1 MAPHTLTLNH
11 PLISLIPAY
20 TLPMLE
26 FLIAAAVFGLSGG
39 LSPGPLLTLV
49 VSETLA
55 RGRNAG
61 LAVSMS
67 PLITDGPVIA
77 AAVLLLGRIE
87 NSDPAL
93 GIVSIAGGALLTTY
107 GIAGLRGAS
116 LKVEEA
122 KTNRGVWASLGKG
135 VSVNFLN
142 PNPYLFWLTIGTPIL
157 LRAHAVSWFASVS
170 VPRDLLPR
178 SRRFE
183 MRVDG
188 PGRALPRRPPWSRLH
203 LRQPNPRRGSP
214 GLRRDLHPRRRDPAP
229 GDVRRRPASV
239 ARQSSMSECAEAITG
254 AQHSTVERTQNAD
267 RRAAPL
273 GTTSTEPYHRR

>member
-1 MAPHTLTLNH
+1 
-11 PLISLIPAY
+11 
-20 TLPMLE
+20 MLE

-39 LSPGPLLTLV
+39 LSPGPLLALV

-77 AAVLLLGRIE
+77 AAILLLGRIE

-116 LKVEEA
+116 LEVEEA

-157 LRAHAVSWFASVS
+157 LRAHSVSWFASVS
-170 VPRDLLPR
+170 FLVIFYLALVGSKCLLTGLVAR
-178 SRRFE
+178 SRAVLR
-183 MRVDG
+183 
-188 PGRALPRRPPWSRLH
+188 GRAYIFVNRILAVALLVFAVIFVRDGVIRL
-203 LRQPNPRRGSP
+203 
-214 GLRRDLHPRRRDPAP
+214 
-229 GDVRRRPASV
+229 
-239 ARQSSMSECAEAITG
+239 
-254 AQHSTVERTQNAD
+254 
-267 RRAAPL
+267 L
-273 GTTSTEPYHRR
+273 GM